1 MARKVTVTND
11 AFPKEAEFEIRGLG
25 LFTNGK
31 PKEVTAE
38 QEAAFESIQG
48 KKLDESAEYI
58 KVEGS
63 STKASGGDN

>member
-1 MARKVTVTND
+1 MGRKVTVTND

-38 QEAAFESIQG
+38 QEAAYAEING
-48 KKLDESAEYI
+48 RPLDDSAEYI
-58 KVEGS
+58 KVEGTS
-63 STKASGGDN
+63 NKASGGDN